1 MTETVYM
8 HVATVNW
15 VCVADYRRVTARM
28 LQLADVH
35 FSVCISPDEF
45 KHWRERAI
53 NLLATA
59 CHTDCKRAKPADR
72 ADYLALFERLK
83 QRVDTLNLKG
93 ALCYPAL

>member
-1 MTETVYM
+1 MSSGSTCYLLPVTCYLLLETVYM

-28 LQLADVH
+28 LQLTEVH
-35 FSVCISPDEF
+35 YSVCVSQDEF

-59 CHTDCKRAKPADR
+59 CHTDCKRAKPTVR
-72 ADYLALFERLK
+72 AD
-83 QRVDTLNLKG
+83 
-93 ALCYPAL
+93 